1 MAFGDLVK
9 SNTDSPTTQSVTSCD
24 LGSNPTSGNLL
35 IFVAYGGSGG
45 TSVTTPPSGFTQMH
59 ENTTN
64 FNLTTYYK
72 VSDGTE
78 QTAGHTHGNSNSVGA
93 TYAEYDMGG
102 NTSPSVLT
110 DSTAV
115 SGTETSK
122 NAGSVTP
129 TETTNF
135 TAAFASVDSLGNIAA
150 TESWNSSYTLD
161 LNMTT
166 NGAVAAFGSRTN
178 TVGAQSPTYS
188 HGGTADQ
195 MYGAIAAFSF
205 SAGGGSASDAGYYY
219 QANQ

>member
-9 SNTDSPTTQSVTSCD
+9 SNTDAPGTQSVTSCD

-35 IFVAYGGSGG
+35 IFIAYGGSGS
-45 TSVTTPPSGFTQMH
+45 TTVTTPPSGFTQMH

-78 QTAGHTHGNSNSVGA
+78 QTAGHTHGNTNAVGA
-93 TYAEYDMGG
+93 TYAEYDMDG

-115 SGTETSK
+115 SGTQTSK
-122 NAGSVTP
+122 SAGSVTP
-129 TETTNF
+129 TESTNF
-135 TAAFASVDSLGNIAA
+135 VIGFASIDSLANAAA
-150 TESWNSSYTLD
+150 TESWDNSYTLD
-161 LNMTT
+161 LNIVTDS
-166 NGAVAAFGSRTN
+166 AVAAIGTKTN

-188 HGGTADQ
+188 HGGTADE
-195 MYGAIAAFSF
+195 MYGAIGAFSF